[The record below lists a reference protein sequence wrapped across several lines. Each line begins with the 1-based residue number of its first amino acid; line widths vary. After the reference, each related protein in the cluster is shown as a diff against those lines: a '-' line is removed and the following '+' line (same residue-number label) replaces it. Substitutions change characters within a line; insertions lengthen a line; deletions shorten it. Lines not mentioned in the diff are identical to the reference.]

1 MPLPRW
7 TRLTSEVVV
16 KNPWWTYRRDTFRMP
31 NGHEGDYHLVHTNGA
46 SLVVPVRSDGRIV
59 MVNQYR
65 FLCDRESIEFPCGG
79 VKDGQM
85 YDGTARMELEEEAGL
100 IARSWMIAGE
110 FNPYNGVTDE
120 ICRVYIARELQSVP
134 AKPDATEEFEI
145 VALTPAEIEAK
156 IVSGVMWDGMSM
168 AGWCIVRNH
177 L

>member
-31 NGHEGDYHLVHTNGA
+31 SGHEGEYHLVHTNGA
-46 SLVVPVRSDGRIV
+46 SLVLPVRSDGRIV

-65 FLCDRESIEFPCGG
+65 FLCDRESLEFPCGG
-79 VKDGQM
+79 VKDGHTF
-85 YDGTARMELEEEAGL
+85 DDTARMELQEEAGF
-100 IARSWMIAGE
+100 IARTWMIAGE

-120 ICRVYIARELQSVP
+120 VCRVYIARDLQPVAP
-134 AKPDATEEFEI
+134 KPDATEEFEI
-145 VALTPAEIEAK
+145 VALTPDEIEAK

-168 AGWCIVRNH
+168 AGWCIARNH
-177 L
+177 V